1 MKDKEKVIEEFRDMI
16 VYLCK
21 NDIKPSDVSSFIWRY
36 YRDESFS
43 KVYKYIK
50 ELANAVDQKGLV
62 NNYDECARKIENL
75 SSTILTTPESLKILT
90 E

>member
-50 ELANAVDQKGLV
+50 ELANAVD
-62 NNYDECARKIENL
+62 
-75 SSTILTTPESLKILT
+75 
-90 E
+90 

>member
-1 MKDKEKVIEEFRDMI
+1 MKDKEKAIEEFRDMI

-36 YRDESFS
+36 HSDEYFS
-43 KVYKYIK
+43 EVYKYIK
-50 ELANAVDQKGLV
+50 ELADSIDQKGLV
-62 NNYDECARKIENL
+62 NNYDWCVIKIENL

-90 E
+90 Q